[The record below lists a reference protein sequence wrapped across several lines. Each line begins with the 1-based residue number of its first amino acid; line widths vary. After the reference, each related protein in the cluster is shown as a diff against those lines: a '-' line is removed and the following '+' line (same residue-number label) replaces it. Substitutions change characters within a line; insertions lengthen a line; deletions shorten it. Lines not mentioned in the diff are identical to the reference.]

1 MKYFIDKQGE
11 FWFENDE
18 ENKFCGKITEETNTF
33 LLKTDMTKNSNIPQ
47 EHFNI
52 IGKIGNQDYINAL

>member
-18 ENKFCGKITEETNTF
+18 ENKFCGRITEETNTF
-33 LLKTDMTKNSNIPQ
+33 LLKTDMTKNFNIPQ
-47 EHFNI
+47 EH
-52 IGKIGNQDYINAL
+52 LT